1 MPLTTPDFLFSRKV
15 RLFIKAVFLIL
26 FILWASLSIYKK
38 EDRIVNGIY
47 KLSHLRIENKSLN
60 FKSDLID
67 DGLSLY
73 MLALKDVTNASH
85 PDLDIFFSDMTVE
98 FNKSGDFFQEDSQ
111 LFRDH
116 IIKSYES
123 IVLAR
128 SKIEQ
133 GQFDEARS
141 ALYNSYSFIMSIRD
155 LLVIYENKFELKYA
169 QQREILQNIIL
180 EKSYEQFWVLMGCFL
195 FILVFAASMIIDILI
210 PIQGIAKRIIL
221 ASQNPDT
228 IGDYVFNKVRRDE
241 IGVVQGALNELFFK
255 IQTNIQRSHQAELLA
270 QQRLAAIEV
279 VNDGIGIVDK
289 NGHLTYANKALMDM
303 HGITDEMASRYIGRS
318 WKDLYSLK
326 GQIKID
332 LEVLPQLERDG
343 VWQGQSHILRKDGII
358 TVAEIS
364 LVNLPDGGF
373 VGTSRNITEKI
384 QADHEKRE
392 LQKQFIQAQKL
403 ESVGRLTGGIA
414 HDFNNILTI
423 INGNLDMIVGELG
436 PQNNLSKIMQTTR
449 RSIVRGA
456 ELTQR
461 LLAFSR
467 SQTLDPKVINLNNI
481 IPEATMMIIR
491 AIGEQIEIIFNLSDD
506 LALIKLDIGQFENAL
521 INLSINARDAMPDGG
536 YIRIKTENIT
546 LKNNDFLHD
555 GKVIPGDYVMVEVSD
570 TGCGIPEHLQTQI
583 FDPFYTTK
591 DVGEGSG
598 LGLSMVYGFVKQS
611 GGHISVESDVNVG
624 TSIKMMFP
632 RLHGGVEDPMIDDT
646 PHIIEAGF
654 DLSLTGTEIVL
665 MVEDERDILEMNKEL
680 LEKLGYIVHCASNGD
695 DALLLSQNIDHLDLL
710 VTDIIMPGNLN
721 GYNLALKIKESFP
734 LLKTLFISG
743 YAPHKIVE
751 NVSEDINILSKPYFS
766 RQLAERIKKSLSDS

>member
-255 IQTNIQRSHQAELLA
+255 IQTNIQ
-270 QQRLAAIEV
+270 
-279 VNDGIGIVDK
+279 N
-289 NGHLTYANKALMDM
+289 
-303 HGITDEMASRYIGRS
+303 SRIQKQY
-318 WKDLYSLK
+318 
-326 GQIKID
+326 QIK
-332 LEVLPQLERDG
+332 
-343 VWQGQSHILRKDGII
+343 
-358 TVAEIS
+358 T
-364 LVNLPDGGF
+364 
-373 VGTSRNITEKI
+373 
-384 QADHEKRE
+384 
-392 LQKQFIQAQKL
+392 
-403 ESVGRLTGGIA
+403 
-414 HDFNNILTI
+414 TI
-423 INGNLDMIVGELG
+423 ICV
-436 PQNNLSKIMQTTR
+436 
-449 RSIVRGA
+449 
-456 ELTQR
+456 
-461 LLAFSR
+461 
-467 SQTLDPKVINLNNI
+467 
-481 IPEATMMIIR
+481 
-491 AIGEQIEIIFNLSDD
+491 
-506 LALIKLDIGQFENAL
+506 
-521 INLSINARDAMPDGG
+521 
-536 YIRIKTENIT
+536 
-546 LKNNDFLHD
+546 
-555 GKVIPGDYVMVEVSD
+555 
-570 TGCGIPEHLQTQI
+570 
-583 FDPFYTTK
+583 
-591 DVGEGSG
+591 
-598 LGLSMVYGFVKQS
+598 
-611 GGHISVESDVNVG
+611 
-624 TSIKMMFP
+624 
-632 RLHGGVEDPMIDDT
+632 
-646 PHIIEAGF
+646 
-654 DLSLTGTEIVL
+654 
-665 MVEDERDILEMNKEL
+665 
-680 LEKLGYIVHCASNGD
+680 
-695 DALLLSQNIDHLDLL
+695 
-710 VTDIIMPGNLN
+710 
-721 GYNLALKIKESFP
+721 
-734 LLKTLFISG
+734 
-743 YAPHKIVE
+743 
-751 NVSEDINILSKPYFS
+751 
-766 RQLAERIKKSLSDS
+766 